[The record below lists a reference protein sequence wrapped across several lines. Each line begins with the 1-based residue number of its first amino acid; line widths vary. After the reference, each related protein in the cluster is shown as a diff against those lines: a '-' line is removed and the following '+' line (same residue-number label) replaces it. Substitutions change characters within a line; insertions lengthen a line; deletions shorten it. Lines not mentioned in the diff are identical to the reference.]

1 MEEWPYLFITTHLL
15 DHTEKLMGFPVQTK
29 LLDQIQ
35 EKGKIITEFLGSQ
48 GITGVTTD
56 PLKLLQ
62 GLVKYLAEEQKVL
75 LINEEDALAEL
86 PSTPCIIVMDEG
98 RYKISVD
105 EVTVNIV
112 GCPLVAVSY
121 MFSLYYV
128 LNIKYPKG
136 AALTL
141 EFIQRCLLGINPERG
156 TKAEKGGKQYNVPP
170 KLLRFLSDLND
181 FNNPWK
187 I

>member
-1 MEEWPYLFITTHLL
+1 
-15 DHTEKLMGFPVQTK
+15 
-29 LLDQIQ
+29 
-35 EKGKIITEFLGSQ
+35 
-48 GITGVTTD
+48 
-56 PLKLLQ
+56 
-62 GLVKYLAEEQKVL
+62 
-75 LINEEDALAEL
+75 
-86 PSTPCIIVMDEG
+86 
-98 RYKISVD
+98 
-105 EVTVNIV
+105 
-112 GCPLVAVSY
+112 

-141 EFIQRCLLGINPERG
+141 EFIQMCLLGINPERG
-156 TKAEKGGKQYNVPP
+156 TKAEKGGKQYSVPP